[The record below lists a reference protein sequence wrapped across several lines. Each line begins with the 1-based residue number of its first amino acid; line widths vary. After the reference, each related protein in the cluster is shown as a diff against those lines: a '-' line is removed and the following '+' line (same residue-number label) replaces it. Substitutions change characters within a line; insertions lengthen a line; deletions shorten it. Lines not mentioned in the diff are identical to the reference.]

1 MKKTIFLTSTLVFA
15 LTLGVAYA
23 YEGDR
28 EKGST
33 EPSNGI
39 TNFTGSILDAE
50 SDVGTGGMP
59 LGSSSVEGAGA
70 GGLSAG
76 DAGLEPINGITD
88 FSGSILDA
96 ESDIGIAGAAM
107 GDSSV
112 ESSGAGGLRAGGVG
126 SESFNG
132 ITDFAGRVLD
142 AESDIG
148 M

>member
-50 SDVGTGGMP
+50 SDIGT
-59 LGSSSVEGAGA
+59 
-70 GGLSAG
+70 
-76 DAGLEPINGITD
+76 
-88 FSGSILDA
+88 
-96 ESDIGIAGAAM
+96 AGAAVS
-107 GDSSV
+107 DLSV
-112 ESSGAGGLRAGGVG
+112 ESSGAGGLRAGGVDQ
-126 SESFNG
+126 EPFNG
-132 ITDFAGRVLD
+132 ITDFAGRIHD